1 MGNAECSSHIQIV
14 QRMVD
19 GLPPSDLKTSSC
31 PGPAA
36 STSLAV
42 AISAGLQD
50 LVQSRNKVSTTSMLA
65 CGCIVNRL

>member
-31 PGPAA
+31 RGPAA
-36 STSLAV
+36 DTRIAV

-50 LVQSRNKVSTTSMLA
+50 SVQVETKCRPLRCWLVAV
-65 CGCIVNRL
+65 